1 MPTNKQ
7 KQAFIFWI
15 NSTANKLA
23 GLQAPYSN
31 ETMHPQHRK
40 VPRRSRSQQSFSLR
54 SRRADPHSIRA
65 PAEAMLLN
73 KRLLFWLSCMRAEAK
88 ESDVGTEGQLKPKN
102 ENIWFCYRS
111 VSQHLFAFNT
121 RRSIPKSHT
130 DTQHKLRRF
139 VFKIKPSIHYARKK
153 KNCWKKNGKKKVKVS
168 LKHFKRFQ
176 IVMSCRAHKVHS
188 VGSHGVFV
196 GFSWGREGG
205 HGGGEEAS
213 FCSLKEKTIFTQAR
227 RWLLELKRQRA
238 WLHVFVAGEQ
248 KGFSRRHFLL
258 HPVFKW
264 DLKRDVQNVLF

>member
-1 MPTNKQ
+1 MQ
-7 KQAFIFWI
+7 
-15 NSTANKLA
+15 
-23 GLQAPYSN
+23 
-31 ETMHPQHRK
+31 E
-40 VPRRSRSQQSFSLR
+40 
-54 SRRADPHSIRA
+54 
-65 PAEAMLLN
+65 
-73 KRLLFWLSCMRAEAK
+73 
-88 ESDVGTEGQLKPKN
+88 
-102 ENIWFCYRS
+102 
-111 VSQHLFAFNT
+111 
-121 RRSIPKSHT
+121 
-130 DTQHKLRRF
+130 
-139 VFKIKPSIHYARKK
+139 KK
-153 KNCWKKNGKKKVKVS
+153 KNCWKKNGKKKKVKVS

-264 DLKRDVQNVLF
+264 DLKRDVQNVLFQGDLGFVFNREQYKTQQLNKLSCLQALRNPSSCTKSRELCLCLCVQVWFRRALNSYTRHLSGRSVTYQYGLKSGCQTAPRHDHIYALFLCASSEAQGMCTTPEQPLSVAVALIL

>member
-1 MPTNKQ
+1 MQ
-7 KQAFIFWI
+7 
-15 NSTANKLA
+15 
-23 GLQAPYSN
+23 
-31 ETMHPQHRK
+31 E
-40 VPRRSRSQQSFSLR
+40 
-54 SRRADPHSIRA
+54 
-65 PAEAMLLN
+65 
-73 KRLLFWLSCMRAEAK
+73 
-88 ESDVGTEGQLKPKN
+88 
-102 ENIWFCYRS
+102 
-111 VSQHLFAFNT
+111 
-121 RRSIPKSHT
+121 
-130 DTQHKLRRF
+130 
-139 VFKIKPSIHYARKK
+139 KK